1 MEVDPAQLEGIL
13 EAVTGWGA
21 GLFVLGCV
29 ILLFR
34 STIENVVAGILFKR
48 GAELTLDQTVLI
60 SGRFARLVRVGVLKT
75 VFYMENGV
83 ESKMIVPNSQ
93 LVQLTLEV
101 RLAPHKASAS
111 EAAGEVRHGSGDS
124 PMATGRVEIS
134 SSRSSRVRGIR

>member
-1 MEVDPAQLEGIL
+1 MEVDPAQIEGLI

-21 GLFVLGCV
+21 GLCVVGCV

-48 GAELTLDQTVLI
+48 GAELQLDQTVLI

-101 RLAPHKASAS
+101 RLDPHKAAS
-111 EAAGEVRHGSGDS
+111 PE
-124 PMATGRVEIS
+124 ATG
-134 SSRSSRVRGIR
+134 